1 MENLNQN
8 ENIENS
14 ENTSEKTE
22 GLENLATANDQ
33 LERLIQSD
41 QLERYIQSKVD
52 MYLAK
57 ERKEK
62 AELRKQLEDL
72 KKLKLNEDE
81 LKQLEF
87 EEQARMIAD
96 RENSIRERE
105 NRLYAVKAIK
115 AAGLDDGSETS
126 FDLVDVVLSE
136 DTAKIDAKIKI
147 FKKYIEKTKKTTTE
161 GIYKANGST
170 PAKGS
175 NLNMG
180 DNPYSKENFNFTAQ
194 MRLEAENPE
203 LAAQLRAAAGI
214 K

>member
-22 GLENLATANDQ
+22 WLKTIAGDNTELM
-33 LERLIQSD
+33 ERLIQAKID
-41 QLERYIQSKVD
+41 K
-52 MYLAK
+52 YLAK

-62 AELRKQLEDL
+62 VELRKQLDDL

-81 LKQLEF
+81 LRQLEL
-87 EEQARMIAD
+87 EEKEKTIAD
-96 RENSIRERE
+96 REKAILEKE

-115 AAGLDDGSETS
+115 EAGLDDGSETS
-126 FDLVDVVLSE
+126 FDLVDFVLGE
-136 DTAKIDAKIKI
+136 DTAKIDAKIKT
-147 FKKYIEKTKKTTTE
+147 FKALFDKAVKTAVE
-161 GIYKANGST
+161 GRFKANGST

-180 DNPYSKENFNFTAQ
+180 DNPYSKENYSLTNQ
-194 MRLEAENPE
+194 MRLEIENPE

>member
-8 ENIENS
+8 ETL

-22 GLENLATANDQ
+22 WLKTKEGTEWLKTIAGDNTELM
-33 LERLIQSD
+33 ERLIQAKID
-41 QLERYIQSKVD
+41 K
-52 MYLAK
+52 YLAK

-62 AELRKQLEDL
+62 VELRKQLDDL

-81 LKQLEF
+81 LKQLEL
-87 EEQARMIAD
+87 EEKVKMIAD
-96 RENSIRERE
+96 REKAILEKE

-115 AAGLDDGSETS
+115 EAGLDDGSETS
-126 FDLVDVVLSE
+126 LELVDFVLGE
-136 DTAKIDAKIKI
+136 DTAKIDAKIKT
-147 FKKYIEKTKKTTTE
+147 FKALFD
-161 GIYKANGST
+161 KAVKSAVEQRFKAGGST
-170 PAKGS
+170 PAKSS

-194 MRLEAENPE
+194 MRLETENPE

>member
-8 ENIENS
+8 ETLEN
-14 ENTSEKTE
+14 TE
-22 GLENLATANDQ
+22 GLENVATANDQ
-33 LERLIQSD
+33 LERLIQSN
-41 QLERYIQSKVD
+41 QLERFIQAKVD
-52 MYLAK
+52 KYLAK

-62 AELRKQLEDL
+62 AELKKQLDDL
-72 KKLKLNEDE
+72 KKLKLTEDE
-81 LKQLEF
+81 LKQLEL
-87 EEQARMIAD
+87 EEKEKIIADREITIAD

-115 AAGLDDGSETS
+115 EAGLDTGSGTS
-126 FDLVDVVLSE
+126 LGLVDIVLGE
-136 DTAKIDAKIKI
+136 DTAKIDAKVKT
-147 FKKYIEKTKKTTTE
+147 FKTYVEEIVDKRVEE
-161 GIYKANGST
+161 RFKANGST

-194 MRLEAENPE
+194 MRLETENPD